1 MKIHIVQKGDSL
13 WKIAE
18 KYGVDLEELKKLN
31 HQLSNPDLIMPGMKI
46 KVPSE
51 AVPVRKEPKAGF
63 GTSAHKHE
71 HPYAKEKPKSVV
83 DIEDTIPE
91 EPKPSIPYVPPIPEK
106 HENVLP
112 EADMNQYYP
121 SNQLFQPWSPPK
133 PEEPV
138 THFVEPK
145 EKEHDN
151 NIPQQEEMINM
162 ENANYPNMPKAP
174 EAGKMEEENAAYH
187 LPNMP
192 NIPNVPFPNMPA
204 VEPPFMHY
212 PMPCMP
218 CPCPVPV
225 TPMLPGSGLCH
236 PCFPVGGGFGGF
248 GGGYGGFPVMPM
260 PLPYGFHHHG
270 FHHPGFG
277 PQAGYGEYEN
287 QAHENAEHYDGSGS
301 GFGGAPYGQMPYYGG
316 YSSHYANAPH
326 HDGKFKD
333 DDCGC
338 HDSHH
343 HHHHHHGSHHHHAN
357 MPVQPYPNMGANAGY
372 FMPYGGANPNAAPNQ
387 PSPNQVFGRPE
398 EEED

>member
-1 MKIHIVQKGDSL
+1 M
-13 WKIAE
+13 
-18 KYGVDLEELKKLN
+18 
-31 HQLSNPDLIMPGMKI
+31 
-46 KVPSE
+46 
-51 AVPVRKEPKAGF
+51 
-63 GTSAHKHE
+63 
-71 HPYAKEKPKSVV
+71 
-83 DIEDTIPE
+83 
-91 EPKPSIPYVPPIPEK
+91 
-106 HENVLP
+106 
-112 EADMNQYYP
+112 
-121 SNQLFQPWSPPK
+121 
-133 PEEPV
+133 

-212 PMPCMP
+212 PIPCMP

-287 QAHENAEHYDGSGS
+287 EAHENAEHFDGFTS
-301 GFGGAPYGQMPYYGG
+301 GFGGAPYGHMPYYGG
-316 YSSHYANAPH
+316 YSSHYANEPH

-338 HDSHH
+338 NDSHH
-343 HHHHHHGSHHHHAN
+343 HHHGSHHHGSHHHHAN

-398 EEED
+398 EDED

>member
-204 VEPPFMHY
+204 VEPSFMHY

-248 GGGYGGFPVMPM
+248 GGGFGGFPVMPM
-260 PLPYGFHHHG
+260 PLPYGFHH
-270 FHHPGFG
+270 PGFG
-277 PQAGYGEYEN
+277 PQAGYGEFEN
-287 QAHENAEHYDGSGS
+287 QAHENAEHYDGSAS

-326 HDGKFKD
+326 HDGKYKD

-338 HDSHH
+338 HDS
-343 HHHHHHGSHHHHAN
+343 
-357 MPVQPYPNMGANAGY
+357 
-372 FMPYGGANPNAAPNQ
+372 
-387 PSPNQVFGRPE
+387 
-398 EEED
+398 

>member
-1 MKIHIVQKGDSL
+1 
-13 WKIAE
+13 
-18 KYGVDLEELKKLN
+18 
-31 HQLSNPDLIMPGMKI
+31 MKI

-212 PMPCMP
+212 PIPCMP

-248 GGGYGGFPVMPM
+248 GAFSRS
-260 PLPYGFHHHG
+260 
-270 FHHPGFG
+270 PGL
-277 PQAGYGEYEN
+277 
-287 QAHENAEHYDGSGS
+287 
-301 GFGGAPYGQMPYYGG
+301 
-316 YSSHYANAPH
+316 
-326 HDGKFKD
+326 KI
-333 DDCGC
+333 
-338 HDSHH
+338 
-343 HHHHHHGSHHHHAN
+343 
-357 MPVQPYPNMGANAGY
+357 
-372 FMPYGGANPNAAPNQ
+372 
-387 PSPNQVFGRPE
+387 PSNIIFFNWE
-398 EEED
+398 